1 MTYRDRND
9 IDDNEIRV
17 ISATP
22 AASGRRSRARLWV
35 FLVLLAVLGLAAVG
49 AYLAFSGRTAE
60 KSSSTDCLTEEYQT
74 AAPPAP
80 AAVAPRRALEAATAS
95 IADTVVNGHRM
106 RIAVARNAVPD
117 LCIGDDVLSDTSVV
131 MAFQAADVRKDNGR
145 IVGSCVVDGE
155 LVSRGQSKAGFC
167 AIVDGNLT
175 IGMAGSSELL
185 ERALES
191 GGSFFRQYAL
201 VAEGQ
206 PIDNKPR
213 GASLRKAL
221 ARFGD
226 VHAVVI
232 SRDRLT
238 FGEFARDLADLGASD
253 AIYLVGSKSYG
264 FVRTPDGTRT
274 EFGRLFTD
282 AYPNIN
288 FIVWR

>member
-17 ISATP
+17 ISGISDTA
-22 AASGRRSRARLWV
+22 GRRKGGRLWIFV
-35 FLVLLAVLGLAAVG
+35 VMLAVLGLAAVG
-49 AYLAFSGRTAE
+49 AYLAFSGRTAD
-60 KSSSTDCLTEEYQT
+60 KPASTDCITEEYLT
-74 AAPPAP
+74 ATPPAP
-80 AAVAPRRALEAATAS
+80 AAVAARPAPAAATAS
-95 IADTVVNGHRM
+95 ITDTIVNGHRM

-117 LCIGDDVLSDTSVV
+117 LCIGNAVLSDTSVI

-167 AIVDGNLT
+167 AIVDGNLP
-175 IGMAGSSELL
+175 IGMAGSSGLL
-185 ERALES
+185 ARELES
-191 GGSFFRQYAL
+191 GGAFFRQYPL

-274 EFGRLFTD
+274 EFGRPFTD
-282 AYPNIN
+282 VYPNIN